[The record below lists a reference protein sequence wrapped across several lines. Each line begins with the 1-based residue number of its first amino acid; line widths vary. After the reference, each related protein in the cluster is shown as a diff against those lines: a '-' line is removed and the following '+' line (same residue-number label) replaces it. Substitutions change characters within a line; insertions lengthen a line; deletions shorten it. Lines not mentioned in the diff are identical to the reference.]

1 LIVWQSSIEELKDQ
15 QDDEDNVATLGL
27 DTSAVNDD
35 NDEDDDDPFFQ
46 HDGSA
51 AHTHVLVLNLISVWF

>member
-1 LIVWQSSIEELKDQ
+1 M
-15 QDDEDNVATLGL
+15 
-27 DTSAVNDD
+27 NDD